1 MNLLNTFLR
10 IGALLLL
17 LAGCVT
23 TSQSPEDAVDRVAN
37 HFHVPRERVIEVAEA
52 LDVDPDEIETF
63 GSSYFFPYN
72 YYEYQFQRF
81 EEEHGRPPT
90 RSEVEQMVKGYIAK
104 CVSGGGGIY
113 YVYYSTHT
121 HPKWHDPEVAMVFG
135 IAFYAPHLNEP
146 EVEDPPFEYMQI
158 INLQDA
164 SVNPPD
170 ETYWDRCIQE
180 YLQGEQADEP

>member
-1 MNLLNTFLR
+1 MNLLKTFLR

-23 TSQSPEDAVDRVAN
+23 TSQPKDAVDRVAN

-52 LDVDPDEIETF
+52 LDVAPDEIETF

-72 YYEYQFQRF
+72 YYEYRFQQF

-104 CVSGGGGIY
+104 CDSGHYGIDY
-113 YVYYSTHT
+113 IYYSTHT
-121 HPKWHDPEVAMVFG
+121 HPKWRDPEVAMVIEIVFH
-135 IAFYAPHLNEP
+135 IPQAHEP
-146 EVEDPPFEYMQI
+146 EVEDPPFEYLKI

>member
-1 MNLLNTFLR
+1 MNQLKVCPRMVL
-10 IGALLLL
+10 LLLL

-23 TSQSPEDAVDRVAN
+23 TQPPEDAVDRVAN
-37 HFHVPRERVIEVAEA
+37 HFRVPRERVIEVAEA
-52 LDVDPDEIETF
+52 LEVDPDDIETF

-72 YYEYQFQRF
+72 YYEYQFEQF

-104 CVSGGGGIY
+104 CKFGHYGIY

-121 HPKWHDPEVAMVFG
+121 HPKWRDPEVAMV
-135 IAFYAPHLNEP
+135 IAVSFHIPQPNEP
-146 EVEDPPFEYMQI
+146 KVEDPPFEYI
-158 INLQDA
+158 RIVNLQDE

-170 ETYWDRCIQE
+170 ETYWDKCIQE
-180 YLQGEQADEP
+180 YFREHKTPGE